1 MLQPESTCSKAGEVL
16 PIKLVID
23 NNSMSQINAV
33 MMNEEILSKT
43 RRS

>member
-23 NNSMSQINAV
+23 NNSASQNKTV
-33 MMNEEILSKT
+33 MMTEQILSKT